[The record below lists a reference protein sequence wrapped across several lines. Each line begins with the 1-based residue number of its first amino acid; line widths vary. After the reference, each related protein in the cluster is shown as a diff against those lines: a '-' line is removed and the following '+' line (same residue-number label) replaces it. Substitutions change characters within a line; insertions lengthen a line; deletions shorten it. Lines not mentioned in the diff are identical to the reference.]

1 MVDSQRTADGST
13 RETAEPHPLQIEA
26 NGINV
31 ITDAQRKGSPR
42 DLFWPWFAANVSVL
56 GISYGAFE
64 LDFGISFWQATAA
77 GLVGIVVSFLLCGF
91 IAVAGKRGSVPTMVL
106 SRAAFGVRGNK
117 LPSAISWLL
126 TVGWETVLIILATLA
141 TATVFDRLGWG
152 GGTATKVIALIVVT
166 GLTIAG
172 GVMGFDLIMR
182 MQTVITLVTAVLTVM
197 FAVLVADKIHWHTV
211 SAIPSGSTQNLIGAL
226 VFTMTGFGLGWVNA
240 AADYSR
246 YLPRRSSGRGVIGW
260 TTFGSSIA
268 PIFLLLFGLLLA
280 GSSAKL
286 SNAIAADPIGALTS
300 LLPTWFLVPFAVVAV
315 LGLVGGAVLDIYSSG
330 LALLTLG
337 LPVPRYVAALIDGT
351 IMVLGTIYVVFVA
364 GNFLPQ
370 FEGFLITLGVPIAAW
385 CGIMLADIALR
396 HRDYAEA
403 ELYSPAGR
411 YGDIRLL
418 PIGIVVV
425 STVIGWGLVTNGLAS
440 WLTWQGYLLGPVG
453 LGGKTGAWAFANLGV
468 LVALAIGF
476 VVTLIFSRPA
486 VRAQESAPVLASTA
500 A

>member
-1 MVDSQRTADGST
+1 MVDSQRADST
-13 RETAEPHPLQIEA
+13 TRGTAELHPLQIEA

-31 ITDAQRKGSPR
+31 ITEAQRKGRPR

-56 GISYGAFE
+56 GLSYGSFE
-64 LDFGISFWQATAA
+64 LGFGISFWQATVA
-77 GLVGIVVSFLLCGF
+77 GLVGIIASFLLCGF

-106 SRAAFGVRGNK
+106 GRAAFGVRGNK

-182 MQTVITLVTAVLTVM
+182 MQTVITIVTAVLTVM
-197 FAVLVADKIHWHTV
+197 FIVLVADKIHWHTV
-211 SAIPSGSTQNLIGAL
+211 SAIPSGSTENVIGAL

-260 TTFGSSIA
+260 TAFGSSVA

-286 SNAIAADPIGALTS
+286 SAAIGADPIGALVS
-300 LLPTWFLVPFAVVAV
+300 LLPTWFLIPFVIVAV

-337 LPVPRYVAALIDGT
+337 LPAPRYVAALIDGT
-351 IMVLGTIYVVFVA
+351 IMVLGTIYVVFIA
-364 GNFLPQ
+364 GNFLTQ

-396 HRDYAEA
+396 RRDYAEA
-403 ELYSPAGR
+403 DLYSPAGR

-418 PIGIVVV
+418 PIAVVVV
-425 STVIGWGLVTNGLAS
+425 STAIGWGLVTNESAS

-453 LGGKTGAWAFANLGV
+453 LGGKTGAWQFANLGV

-476 VVTLIFSRPA
+476 VVTLIFSPPA
-486 VRAQESAPVLASTA
+486 VRAQEAAPILASTTA
-500 A
+500 